1 MALAPFS
8 TNLLDDFFS
17 PFGLMASFP
26 SQRQSQLTQ
35 RPNDQPLLRNIPL
48 DITGARDN
56 VVVERMALLLI
67 MHPRTCCGSLAP
79 LPIILVSSCPH

>member
-8 TNLLDDFFS
+8 VNLLDDFLS
-17 PFGLMASFP
+17 PLGLMASFP

-35 RPNDQPLLRNIPL
+35 RPNDQSLLRHIPL

-56 VVVERMALLLI
+56 VV
-67 MHPRTCCGSLAP
+67 
-79 LPIILVSSCPH
+79 